1 MLEKGKKSTR
11 RKAGSGPAA
20 PHGPAPQSAA
30 IQGIAPEG
38 TPIVSTTRAV
48 SQPEERTSA
57 RPFAISSEERRRMIA
72 EAAYYRALRRSV
84 GEGSPDRDWIEAE
97 AEIDALLLN
106 RR

>member
-1 MLEKGKKSTR
+1 MLEKGRKSTR

-20 PHGPAPQSAA
+20 PKSPALESAA

-38 TPIVSTTRAV
+38 TPIVAATRAV
-48 SQPEERTSA
+48 PQPVELTST
-57 RPFAISSEERRRMIA
+57 RSLAISAEERRRMIA
-72 EAAYYRALRRSV
+72 EAAYYRAQHRSL